1 MFRRRRPLSWLHL
14 FKELFWPKA
23 GWRRVVTYL
32 KHRVLRLRAS
42 PYAIATGFSCGVALS
57 FTPLVGFHFII
68 AALLAWPLRGNIL
81 AAALGTLVGNP
92 ITFPIMWGP
101 SYQIGLILL
110 GRQVGF
116 TGSGTAMFME
126 AFDHLTISTVLNQI
140 GEITFPW
147 LLGSMITGP
156 IAAVI
161 AFCIVRVG
169 VATYRKQR
177 DEAKLQAE
185 IAKGSIKPAE

>member
-92 ITFPIMWGP
+92 ITFPIMWGT

-110 GRQVGF
+110 AA
-116 TGSGTAMFME
+116 TLLMSSEDSYNASGPVICTRADLSE
-126 AFDHLTISTVLNQI
+126 A
-140 GEITFPW
+140 
-147 LLGSMITGP
+147 
-156 IAAVI
+156 
-161 AFCIVRVG
+161 
-169 VATYRKQR
+169 
-177 DEAKLQAE
+177 
-185 IAKGSIKPAE
+185 